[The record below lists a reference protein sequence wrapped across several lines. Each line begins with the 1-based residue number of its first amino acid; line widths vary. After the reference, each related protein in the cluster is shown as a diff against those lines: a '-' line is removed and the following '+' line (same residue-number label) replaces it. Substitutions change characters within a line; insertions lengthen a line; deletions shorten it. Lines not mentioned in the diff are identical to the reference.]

1 MYSYTISKEPSN
13 ELFLKTC
20 QLIENSLQPLEKEK
34 IIIDVDGSCIQKY
47 HMPQGVIKVF
57 NDFEVY
63 ALYVDSDID
72 LSNIWSEEL

>member
-20 QLIENSLQPLEKEK
+20 KLIESGLQYLEKEK
-34 IIIDVDGSCIQKY
+34 MLIDVDGSCIQKY
-47 HMPQGVIKVF
+47 HIPQGIIKVC

-63 ALYVDSDID
+63 ALYIDSDID
-72 LSNIWSEEL
+72 LENVIL